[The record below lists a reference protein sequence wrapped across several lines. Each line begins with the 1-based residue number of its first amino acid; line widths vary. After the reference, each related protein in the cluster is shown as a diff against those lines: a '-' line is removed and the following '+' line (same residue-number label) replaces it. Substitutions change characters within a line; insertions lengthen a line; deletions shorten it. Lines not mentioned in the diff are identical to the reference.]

1 MMAAFFHGYLSIIL
15 SSICVYLF
23 IILAIRFFGKA
34 EIALFKECLY
44 RIPGFSRKMICFL
57 KADTDNTDSY

>member
-1 MMAAFFHGYLSIIL
+1 LHGYLKHNPEFNLRIF
-15 SSICVYLF
+15 F